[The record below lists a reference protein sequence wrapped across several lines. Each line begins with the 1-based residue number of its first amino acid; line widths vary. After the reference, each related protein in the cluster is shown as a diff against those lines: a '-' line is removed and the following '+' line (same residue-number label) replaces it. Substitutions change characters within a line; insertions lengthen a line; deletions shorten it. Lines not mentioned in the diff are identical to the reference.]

1 MTPSVR
7 YTPRGYTLVPVEP
20 SAEQR
25 KLIARLKRAEG
36 QVTAIRRMLEEDQ
49 YCVDVLTQ
57 ISAARGALAKA
68 GEAVLANHVETCV
81 RDAFASGD
89 PDEAARHVDE
99 LLDVFGRF
107 AS

>member
-1 MTPSVR
+1 MV
-7 YTPRGYTLVPVEP
+7 
-20 SAEQR
+20 
-25 KLIARLKRAEG
+25 
-36 QVTAIRRMLEEDQ
+36 EEDT

-68 GEAVLANHVETCV
+68 GEVVLADHVETCV

-89 PDEAARHVDE
+89 EDDAAKHVDE

-107 AS
+107 TARG